1 MAVSLF
7 IWLHTPRE
15 ADANHHYTYEHL
27 KLFLIPEVDEA
38 AKVQNIN
45 TMQAA
50 NAIKAQRLIDY
61 ANGKAGIKKR
71 ESLAKKLLLSD
82 WMKKC
87 GERKEEVGAERKQCR
102 NDKQHPF
109 ALDKV
114 QRREDHNGASR

>member
-1 MAVSLF
+1 MGRKKTIKAKEPIRFRFKSLKNGSKS
-7 IWLHTPRE
+7 IYLVTYAPE

-82 WMKKC
+82 WMKKY
-87 GERKEEVGAERKQCR
+87 GEKKKKLGRAEAM
-102 NDKQHPF
+102 P
-109 ALDKV
+109 
-114 QRREDHNGASR
+114 